1 MAGTWITGQTRSGK
15 TTQVVAW
22 FEQWCQQQGTPAP
35 PQQLRLAFPPQPG
48 ILVLSAISDNRSR
61 LQADLTQVSQARFPF
76 RSTTPLG
83 FFEDEV
89 KLFWALLV
97 DQLQLPALFPLRLRP
112 ETEQEW
118 AYRLWQAAI
127 DAAVGDAPGRAARLV
142 RHLLDL
148 MQLAALSQ
156 TPSPDIGLRLQQGFG
171 AAGAGLPLTGEQV
184 VGLIDQWRDWCY
196 QHGLLTYSLIAELYG
211 QHLLPHPVY
220 RSHLKERYQVLI
232 ADDVD
237 EYPAMARSLFDTFLA
252 HESECVFSFNPEGAV
267 RLGLGADPR
276 EMQELSRRCTV
287 QGLEPTM
294 DSVAPLL
301 QVAVLDLVNDPIY
314 LASLPDTM
322 QTIQA
327 TTRAQLIRQTAEMI
341 ATAVQS
347 GQVAA
352 EEVAII
358 GPGLDPI
365 SRYALR
371 EILWRQGIAV
381 ELVNDQRPLVS
392 AAIVRALLTLLTL
405 VYPGLGRLV
414 DGDLVAE
421 MLVTL
426 TAQGQAIDAVRAGLL
441 ADHCFVPD
449 IAAPQ
454 LLSSKVFPRWDRL
467 GFQVTEQYER
477 ILQWIGTQQQELPNL
492 SPVVLLDRAIQTFYL
507 TGSPSFEQLATL
519 RELMETAQHY
529 WELAA
534 RLQHRAPAL
543 HLSDGIGRLIQ
554 LLRNGTVTA
563 NPFPAR
569 RTGAASQ
576 AVTLATV
583 FQYRSIRCC
592 HRWQFW
598 FDAGSDR
605 WLNGVDGLFGAPLFL
620 RDYDGENWTI
630 DDQLRMNEQRLER
643 ILPDLLNRTTEQVF
657 LCYSDLATN
666 GQEQMGVLL
675 PLVNAA
681 MSYGAIPNSTI
692 LSLKI
697 SV

>member
-1 MAGTWITGQTRSGK
+1 MAGTWITGRTRSGK
-15 TTQVVAW
+15 TTQLVAW
-22 FEQWCQQQGTPAP
+22 FEQWCQRQGTPAP
-35 PQQLRLAFPPQPG
+35 PQQIRLAFPPQPG

-97 DQLQLPALFPLRLRP
+97 DHLQLPALFPLRLRP

-118 AYRLWQAAI
+118 AYRLWQAEI
-127 DAAVGDAPGRAARLV
+127 DAAVGDVAARAARLV
-142 RHLLDL
+142 RNLLDL

-156 TPSPDIGLRLQQGFG
+156 TPRSEIGLRLQQAFG
-171 AAGAGLPLTGEQV
+171 EVGSLPLAGDRV
-184 VGLIDQWRDWCY
+184 VVMIDQWRRWCD
-196 QHGLLTYSLIAELYG
+196 QRGLLTYSLIAELYG

-237 EYPAMARSLFDTFLA
+237 EYPALARSLFETFLS
-252 HESECVFSFNPEGAV
+252 HGSECAFSFNPDGAV
-267 RLGLGADPR
+267 RLGLGADPQD
-276 EMQELSRRCTV
+276 MQELSRSCTV
-287 QGLEPTM
+287 QVLEPTM
-294 DSVAPLL
+294 DSVAPVL
-301 QVAVLDLVNDPIY
+301 QVPLLELVNDPIY
-314 LASLPDTM
+314 LASLPETM

-327 TTRAQLIRQTAEMI
+327 TTRAQLIRQTAEII
-341 ATAVQS
+341 AIAVKS

-365 SRYALR
+365 SRYAFR
-371 EILWRQGIAV
+371 EILARQGIGV

-426 TAQGQAIDAVRAGLL
+426 TASGGAIDAVRAGLI

-477 ILQWIGTQQQELPNL
+477 ILQWIDAQKQELAKL
-492 SPVVLLDRAIQTFYL
+492 SPVELLDRAMQTFYL

-529 WELAA
+529 WELET
-534 RLQHRAPAL
+534 RLQHRDKDSHP
-543 HLSDGIGRLIQ
+543 SDSMGRFIQ

-563 NPFPAR
+563 NPFPAG
-569 RTGAASQ
+569 RTGVASQ

-583 FQYRSIRCC
+583 FQYRSIRRC

-605 WLNGVDGLFGAPLFL
+605 WLNGVDALFGAPLFL
-620 RDYDGENWTI
+620 RDYDGEDWTI
-630 DDQLRMNEQRLER
+630 EDQIQMNERRLER
-643 ILPDLLNRTTEQVF
+643 ILQDLLNRTTEQVF

-666 GQEQMGVLL
+666 GQEQTGVLL
-675 PLVNAA
+675 SLVNAA
-681 MSYGAIPNSTI
+681 LPYGMAALASEPIPQ
-692 LSLKI
+692 
-697 SV
+697 

>member
-1 MAGTWITGQTRSGK
+1 MAGTWITGRTRSGK
-15 TTQVVAW
+15 TTQLVVW

-118 AYRLWQAAI
+118 AYRLWQTAI
-127 DAAVGDAPGRAARLV
+127 DAAVGDAAGRAARLV
-142 RHLLDL
+142 RNILDL

-156 TPSPDIGLRLQQGFG
+156 TPSHAIDVRLQQAFG
-171 AAGAGLPLTGEQV
+171 EAGSALPLAEV
-184 VGLIDQWRDWCY
+184 VAMIDQWRDWCY
-196 QHGLLTYSLIAELYG
+196 QHGVLTYSLIAELYG

-237 EYPAMARSLFDTFLA
+237 EYPAMARSLFETMLS
-252 HESECVFSFNPEGAV
+252 HGGECAFSFNPDGSV
-267 RLGLGADPR
+267 RLGLGADPQD
-276 EMQELSRRCTV
+276 MQELSRICTV
-287 QGLEPTM
+287 QVLEPTM
-294 DSVAPLL
+294 DSVAPVL
-301 QVAVLDLVNDPIY
+301 QVPVLELVNDPIY
-314 LASLPDTM
+314 LASLPERM

-341 ATAVQS
+341 ASAVKS
-347 GQVAA
+347 GQIAA
-352 EEVAII
+352 DEIAII

-365 SRYALR
+365 SRYAFR
-371 EILWRQGIAV
+371 EILARQGIAV

-392 AAIVRALLTLLTL
+392 AAIVRALLTLLAL

-426 TAQGQAIDAVRAGLL
+426 TANGGAIDAVRAGLI

-449 IAAPQ
+449 IENPQ

-477 ILQWIGTQQQELPNL
+477 ILQWIDAQKQEIAKL
-492 SPVVLLDRAIQTFYL
+492 SPVVLLDRAMQTFYL

-529 WELAA
+529 WELEA
-534 RLQHRAPAL
+534 RLQHRDQNAHP
-543 HLSDGIGRLIQ
+543 SDSIGRFIQ
-554 LLRNGTVTA
+554 LLRHGTVTA

-569 RTGAASQ
+569 RTGVASQ

-583 FQYRSIRCC
+583 FQYRSIRRC

-605 WLNGVDGLFGAPLFL
+605 WLNGVDALFGAPLFL
-620 RDYDGENWTI
+620 QDYDGENWTI
-630 DDQLRMNEQRLER
+630 EDQLQMNERRLER
-643 ILPDLLNRTTEQVF
+643 ILQDLLNRTTEQVF

-666 GQEQMGVLL
+666 GQEQTGVLL
-675 PLVNAA
+675 SLVNAA
-681 MSYGAIPNSTI
+681 VSYGMATGEPV
-692 LSLKI
+692 LG
-697 SV
+697 